1 MNCSDADAPRF
12 AGELFRHYRRPE
24 LVDADAAFA
33 LLDTVLSLPL
43 DRVSAEDLHVL
54 TGFFRLV
61 AGRGRPASEGRRPAA
76 VPPPADGP
84 GPQWPG
90 RRGHHCRRGG
100 SGLPGKH
107 AAAVSPG
114 PPGRAA
120 GPGCLIQRSL
130 LDRQDA
136 VSNVFL
142 DNLKTATHW
151 VLKAVGVEYLLDQVE
166 RGTAPTCSTSPP
178 TSPT

>member
-1 MNCSDADAPRF
+1 MIRYQAKTAADALLMNCSDADAPRF

-54 TGFFRLV
+54 TGFSVWWLERGGLPQKAAALRLFHHLLT
-61 AGRGRPASEGRRPAA
+61 ALDPNGRDAAAITAA
-76 VPPPADGP
+76 VEAADC
-84 GPQWPG
+84 
-90 RRGHHCRRGG
+90 RGSTPLLFLQARLGERL
-100 SGLPGKH
+100 GLD
-107 AAAVSPG
+107 VS
-114 PPGRAA
+114 
-120 GPGCLIQRSL
+120 IQRSL
-130 LDRQDA
+130 LDRQDV

-151 VLKAVGVEYLLDQVE
+151 VLKAVGVE
-166 RGTAPTCSTSPP
+166 
-178 TSPT
+178 